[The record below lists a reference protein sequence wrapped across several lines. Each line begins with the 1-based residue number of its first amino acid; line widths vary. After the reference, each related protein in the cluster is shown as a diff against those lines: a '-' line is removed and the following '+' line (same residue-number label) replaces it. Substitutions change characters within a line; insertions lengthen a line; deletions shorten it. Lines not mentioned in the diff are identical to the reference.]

1 MLDNTNDT
9 TTTTTKTTLGT
20 YLASIRADRK
30 LSLRQVEE
38 AANKQVSN
46 AYLSQIE
53 TGKITQPSPNI
64 LHALSEIYAI
74 SYEHLMQLAGYI
86 RAVTSTRPESQRHGQ
101 LATFTEHNLSP
112 DEEKELMQYLK
123 FIRNRNAHSD
133 QS

>member
-1 MLDNTNDT
+1 MLDNANDL

-30 LSLRQVEE
+30 LSLRNVEE
-38 AANKQVSN
+38 ATNKQVSN

-86 RAVTSTRPESQRHGQ
+86 KAVTPRTESQRHGQ
-101 LATFTEHNLSP
+101 LATFAEHNLSS